1 MDPRDTKTNDLERR
15 MSTRNSVRISIGGG
29 DDDFDVL
36 AGMMVSDGF
45 RPALSGMGT
54 EPTAPPS
61 SSATPAPAANST
73 ESSANAAPPR
83 PSSVSKPPRP
93 NESLSLRHDGG
104 MGPIEEAS
112 SVLTRTSSR
121 STDTDST
128 TTYVAAAESPYRGPS
143 GPSHPYELYPQ
154 NVRMARTLSMTTAS
168 TEPVSEPSYHGPR
181 TPAHPY
187 GLYTQ
192 DTIAEVNSTP
202 PAPIPIGFHGRS
214 DPYQRRVGPEGEEVA
229 DIIGPDGHT
238 EQLPPYT
245 RYPDEAYAR
254 KVRDLEASP
263 AAPATIGGA
272 IVTVAAP
279 LQTTGLQAI
288 PGAGGIGLATRNP
301 EFESMDDLGSP
312 RSRHSSRSF
321 TSDSSQHE
329 INMAAAAY
337 SEKPKPEKE
346 WQSRMKRRV
355 CGIIP
360 LWSILLTL
368 AVLLL
373 MGMILGSVIGAFMSK
388 QKKDQGKGHQEP
400 SNSSPSGTFGVVP
413 IPTPMD
419 LPPLPLGT
427 FSMPL
432 MTSRVLSACFADTTL
447 AQAWQCHLVI
457 SGLRLTIAKTKEN
470 SPGDYTAT
478 VTCNTTNTVA
488 NHVYSYG
495 EQPFLIEK
503 PATLELVNDT
513 YDPGRGPAWF
523 KSLSY
528 NKTVIIPEGALSP
541 GSPEGA
547 KQRIRSGPGGGPGG
561 GPGKFPGD
569 FKRKGIISEG
579 AKPWICNWPETYLEL
594 FIYAGQNSS
603 LASMK
608 GPSGPPP
615 GKGPKEPKEEDGP
628 PPPKEGSPTSSS
640 STTTTTTTLPGW
652 TDPSGPSKYPPGAA
666 NNPTWSGNYP
676 EGPKPTDP
684 APTAPIPPSSTTE
697 APSSS
702 SSGPYGPIDANDNFT
717 PPPPAYPRVIKLEE
731 RHMHGRSNPT
741 CTQVEIQ
748 DMGQPAKPVK
758 GPDGK
763 PIIVEVVESEPS
775 SQETDPLSEGLGR
788 RTSPLN
794 YREVS
799 GPPSSQC
806 GCVWFLT

>member
-1 MDPRDTKTNDLERR
+1 MDPRDTKSSDLERR
-15 MSTRNSVRISIGGG
+15 ISTRNSVRISIGGG
-29 DDDFDVL
+29 DDDLDAF

-45 RPALSGMGT
+45 RPAQSGLSV
-54 EPTAPPS
+54 EPPVPHS
-61 SSATPAPAANST
+61 SSVPPAPAASST
-73 ESSANAAPPR
+73 ELSPNASPPR
-83 PSSVSKPPRP
+83 PSSASKPHRP
-93 NESLSLRHDGG
+93 SESLSLRHDGG

-112 SVLTRTSSR
+112 TLTRTSSR

-143 GPSHPYELYPQ
+143 GPSHPYDLYPQ
-154 NVRMARTLSMTTAS
+154 NVRAARTMSMTTTS
-168 TEPVSEPSYHGPR
+168 TVPVSESSYSGPR
-181 TPAHPY
+181 APAHPY

-192 DTIAEVNSTP
+192 DTIAEATAAA
-202 PAPIPIGFHGRS
+202 PAPIPLGFRGGP
-214 DPYQRRVGPEGEEVA
+214 DQYQRRVGAEGEEVA

-254 KVRDLEASP
+254 KVRNLEESP
-263 AAPATIGGA
+263 GTTTGGATIVA
-272 IVTVAAP
+272 AAAP
-279 LQTTGLQAI
+279 LQTSGIQVI

-321 TSDSSQHE
+321 TSDASQHE
-329 INMAAAAY
+329 INIAAAEY
-337 SEKPKPEKE
+337 SEKGKAEKP
-346 WQSRMKRRV
+346 WQSSMRRRV

-360 LWSILLTL
+360 LWSVLLTL
-368 AVLLL
+368 AVLTL
-373 MGMILGSVIGAFMSK
+373 MGVILGSVIGAFMSK
-388 QKKDQGKGHQEP
+388 EKKGPGKGHGEP
-400 SNSSPSGTFGVVP
+400 SNTSPSGTFGVVP

-457 SGLRLTIAKTKEN
+457 SGLRLTIAKTKED
-470 SPGDYTAT
+470 GDYTAT

-495 EQPFLIEK
+495 EQPFLLEK
-503 PATLELVNDT
+503 PAVLELVNDT

-528 NKTVIIPEGALSP
+528 NKTVIVPEGALSAGNSG
-541 GSPEGA
+541 GSNN
-547 KQRIRSGPGGGPGG
+547 RIRNER
-561 GPGKFPGD
+561 GPGKYPIGATD

-579 AKPWICNWPETYLEL
+579 ARPWICNWPETYLEL
-594 FIYAGQNSS
+594 FIYAAQNSS

-608 GPSGPPP
+608 GPPGPGEKNPA
-615 GKGPKEPKEEDGP
+615 P
-628 PPPKEGSPTSSS
+628 PPPPPPSTSTQ
-640 STTTTTTTLPGW
+640 STSTYPPGW
-652 TDPSGPSKYPPGAA
+652 TDPAGGPSKYPQGAG
-666 NNPTWSGNYP
+666 NPTWTNGHT
-676 EGPKPTDP
+676 EGPKPTDM
-684 APTAPIPPSSTTE
+684 TTSSTSTSPPPTTE

-702 SSGPYGPIDANDNFT
+702 TALYGPIDANDNFT

-731 RHMHGRSNPT
+731 RHMHGRMNPT

-748 DMGQPAKPVK
+748 DMGQPAKPVRD
-758 GPDGK
+758 PDGK
-763 PIIVEVVESEPS
+763 PVVIEVVESEPS

-788 RTSPLN
+788 RDSPLN
-794 YREVS
+794 YREVT

>member
-1 MDPRDTKTNDLERR
+1 
-15 MSTRNSVRISIGGG
+15 
-29 DDDFDVL
+29 
-36 AGMMVSDGF
+36 MMVSDGF
-45 RPALSGMGT
+45 RPAPSGMGT
-54 EPTAPPS
+54 EPAVPPS
-61 SSATPAPAANST
+61 SSAPPASAT
-73 ESSANAAPPR
+73 SSAEPPANAAPPR
-83 PSSVSKPPRP
+83 PTSVSKPPRT

-128 TTYVAAAESPYRGPS
+128 ATYVAAESPYRGPS

-154 NVRMARTLSMTTAS
+154 NVRVARTLSVTTAS
-168 TEPVSEPSYHGPR
+168 TEPVSESSYTGPR
-181 TPAHPY
+181 APAHPY

-192 DTIAEVNSTP
+192 DTIAEVNNAP
-202 PAPIPIGFHGRS
+202 AAPILIGFHGRS

-254 KVRDLEASP
+254 KVRDLEESP
-263 AAPATIGGA
+263 AAPIGGA
-272 IVTVAAP
+272 VVSVAAP
-279 LQTTGLQAI
+279 AQTAGPQAI

-337 SEKPKPEKE
+337 SEKPKPERP
-346 WQSRMKRRV
+346 WQSKMKRRV

-373 MGMILGSVIGAFMSK
+373 MGVILGSVIGAFMSK
-388 QKKDQGKGHQEP
+388 QKKGTGKGHQEP

-470 SPGDYTAT
+470 TPGDYTAA

-503 PATLELVNDT
+503 PAALELVNDT

-541 GSPEGA
+541 GSPEGV
-547 KQRIRSGPGGGPGG
+547 KQRIRRNGPGG
-561 GPGKFPGD
+561 GPGKYPMGASD

-615 GKGPKEPKEEDGP
+615 GKDREKEKEKEKEKDGP
-628 PPPKEGSPTSSS
+628 GGPPPKEGSPTSSG
-640 STTTTTTTLPGW
+640 STTTTNTNPPGW
-652 TDPSGPSKYPPGAA
+652 TDPSGGPGRNPPGAG
-666 NNPTWSGNYP
+666 NPTWTGNYP

-684 APTAPIPPSSTTE
+684 TQTPPIPPSQTTE
-697 APSSS
+697 APSSSSS

-748 DMGQPAKPVK
+748 DIGQPAKPVK

-788 RTSPLN
+788 RSSPLN
-794 YREVS
+794 YREVTS
-799 GPPSSQC
+799 GPPASQC